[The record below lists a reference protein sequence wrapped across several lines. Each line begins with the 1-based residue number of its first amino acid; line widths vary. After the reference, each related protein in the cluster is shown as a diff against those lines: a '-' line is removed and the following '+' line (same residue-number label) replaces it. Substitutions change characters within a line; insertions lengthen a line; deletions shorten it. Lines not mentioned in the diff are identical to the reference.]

1 MISFRYHVVTI
12 LAVFLALAAGVALG
26 GGPLSELGRG
36 DDAARQAE
44 ARNTELERQVA
55 AGEDARAFQDELT
68 GKLGSAAL
76 SGSLDGRSV
85 SLVAAPGADQAQVE
99 AVAELVESA
108 GGTVGGRYALQ
119 PALLDLDSAS
129 LVDTLGAQLRRSVAD
144 NGVPASATAYERIGG
159 LLGRAIA
166 TGGDASAG
174 LDTPAEEIIG
184 SLEGAE
190 LVVPETRERRG
201 SVVLVVLGDEPAEP
215 GDAEEM
221 YAGVLAGL
229 AGRADAVVVA
239 GSTGS
244 AQGGLLSVLRED
256 PATAGLVSTVDSV
269 QTAAGRVV
277 AVLAAA
283 SAAGGS
289 GGHWGALG
297 NDGASPSA

>member
-36 DDAARQAE
+36 DDAARKAE
-44 ARNTELERQVA
+44 ARNAELERQVSA
-55 AGEDARAFQDELT
+55 DEDARAFQDELT
-68 GKLGSAAL
+68 GRLGAAAL
-76 SGSLDGRSV
+76 SGTLDGRVV
-85 SLVAAPGADQAQVE
+85 SLVAAPGADQGQVE
-99 AVAELVESA
+99 DLASLVERA
-108 GGTVGGRYALQ
+108 GGTVGGSYALQ

-144 NGVPASATAYERIGG
+144 TGVPASATAYERIGG
-159 LLGRAIA
+159 LFGRAIA
-166 TGGDASAG
+166 TDADGGAA
-174 LDTPAEEIIG
+174 LDTAAEEILG

-190 LVVPETRERRG
+190 LVAPEARERRG
-201 SVVLVVLGDEPAEP
+201 SVVIVVLGDEPEQP
-215 GDAEEM
+215 EDAEEM

-229 AGRADAVVVA
+229 GERADALVVSA
-239 GSTGS
+239 STGS
-244 AQGGLLSVLRED
+244 AQTGLLSVLRED
-256 PATAGLVSTVDSV
+256 PETAGLVTTADSV

-277 AVLAAA
+277 TVLAAA
-283 SAAGGS
+283 SAAGGT